1 MTKHDYGNIYI
12 KKMTMKSAC
21 ESKKNII
28 ESYYKIHAYVCV
40 VTHTCLYMKNCMYVC
55 IIMRFRFLE

>member
-1 MTKHDYGNIYI
+1 
-12 KKMTMKSAC
+12 MTMKSAC